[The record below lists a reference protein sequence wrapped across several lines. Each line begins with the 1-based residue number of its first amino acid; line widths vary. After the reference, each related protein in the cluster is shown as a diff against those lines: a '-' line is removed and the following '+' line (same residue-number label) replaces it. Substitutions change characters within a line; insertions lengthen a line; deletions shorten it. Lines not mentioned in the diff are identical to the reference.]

1 MSPPAKYER
10 TWVTAE
16 PQHFPG
22 DTDSHIVL
30 TTVAPGTGNV
40 LVSAIVNLQNAF
52 GNVELWLDIGN
63 VQRQHAVV
71 TSNGFASVSFGAEVV
86 KGGQIVAIELRSG
99 VPLDIGPNTQL
110 VFTTLP

>member
-1 MSPPAKYER
+1 MSPTAKYER

-22 DTDSHIVL
+22 DIENHIVL
-30 TTVAPGTGNV
+30 TTVAPAGNV

-52 GNVELWLDIGN
+52 GNVELWLDVGN
-63 VQRQHAVV
+63 AQRQQAVI
-71 TSNGFASVSFGAEVV
+71 TSNGFASVSFGAEVA
-86 KGGQIVAIELRSG
+86 KGGQTIAIELRSG